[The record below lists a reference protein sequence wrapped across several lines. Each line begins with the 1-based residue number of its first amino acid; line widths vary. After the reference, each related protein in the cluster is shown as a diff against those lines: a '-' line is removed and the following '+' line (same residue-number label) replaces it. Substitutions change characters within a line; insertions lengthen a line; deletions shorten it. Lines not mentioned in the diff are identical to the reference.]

1 MSEEKEEVGR
11 GGGTQETPLQQSWNK
26 NEGPLWEMI
35 SAITAKLSPLPIVF
49 FFPPNYDKHS

>member
-49 FFPPNYDKHS
+49 FFPPQL